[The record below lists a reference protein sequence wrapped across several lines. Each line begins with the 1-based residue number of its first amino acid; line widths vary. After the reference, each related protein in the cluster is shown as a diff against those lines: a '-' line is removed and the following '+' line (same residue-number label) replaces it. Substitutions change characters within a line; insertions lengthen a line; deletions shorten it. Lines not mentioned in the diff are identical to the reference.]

1 MGWVLLTGL
10 VVLLVAAV
18 WLYNR
23 LIRAKV
29 RVREA
34 WAQVAV
40 QQQRRLDLLPALV
53 GAVSGYAGHEQ
64 AVLTAVTDARSRAL
78 AAAEPTAR
86 GVAEEHLS
94 ALTPQLLALNEANP
108 QLSADATFQRLARE
122 LRETEDRLAFA
133 RDFANHRV
141 ASYRAMTD
149 SLPGA
154 LLARPLRFPREEL
167 FARENERAAIAPVI
181 ELGGR

>member
-1 MGWVLLTGL
+1 MAWVLLTGL
-10 VVLLVAAV
+10 GVLLVAVV

-40 QQQRRLDLLPALV
+40 QQQRRHDLLPALV
-53 GAVSGYAGHEQ
+53 AALSGFADHEQ

-78 AAAEPTAR
+78 TAVEPMAR
-86 GVAEEHLS
+86 GAAEEHLS
-94 ALTPQLLALNEANP
+94 ALTAQLLALREANP

-122 LRETEDRLAFA
+122 LRDIEDRLAFA

-141 ASYRAMTD
+141 ASYRTMTD
-149 SLPGA
+149 TLPGA
-154 LLARPLRFPREEL
+154 LLARPLRFPRKEL
-167 FARENERAAIAPVI
+167 FARENERAAIAPVV

>member
-1 MGWVLLTGL
+1 MGWVAVG
-10 VVLLVAAV
+10 VGVALLVAVA

-40 QQQRRLDLLPALV
+40 QQQRRHDLLPALV
-53 GAVSGYAGHEQ
+53 TAVSGHAAHEAGLL
-64 AVLTAVTDARSRAL
+64 AAVTAARTRAL
-78 AAAEPTAR
+78 SAGDPSSRGSAE
-86 GVAEEHLS
+86 AELS
-94 ALTPQLLALNEANP
+94 ELAPQLLALGEAQP
-108 QLSADATFQRLARE
+108 ALRADAVFGQLSDE
-122 LRETEDRLAFA
+122 LRDTEDRLAFA

-141 ASYRAMTD
+141 ASYRALTD
-149 SLPGA
+149 TLPGA
-154 LLARPLRFPREEL
+154 LLARPLGFPREAL
-167 FARENERAAIAPVI
+167 FAREDERAAVAPEL